1 MAEREGTLVGVWLSD
16 EEIERLDD
24 LAQRLSETRLIAR
37 KNRSETLR
45 ALVRIYD
52 EDEVVNKL
60 VREVIA
66 NTQADAPNGKIEE
79 MMA

>member
-1 MAEREGTLVGVWLSD
+1 MAEREGTMVGVWLSD
-16 EEIERLDD
+16 EEIERLDS
-24 LAQRLSETRLIAR
+24 LAQRLGETRLITR

-45 ALVRIYD
+45 ALVRIYE

-60 VREVIA
+60 VMQVIA
-66 NTQADAPNGKIEE
+66 NTQADAPNEKEQ

>member
-16 EEIERLDD
+16 EEIERLDN
-24 LAQRLSETRLIAR
+24 LAQRLGETRLITR

-60 VREVIA
+60 VMQVIA
-66 NTQADAPNGKIEE
+66 HTQVDAPDGEEKI
-79 MMA
+79 MA